1 MGRTDEPLAPETRRT
16 LLALSEE
23 KKTWLK
29 EQAGRTAALY
39 MSPMRRC
46 LETVELLFPKAD
58 YPGVPRNQVPDL
70 RECDFGRFEYKTWK
84 ELETDPDYQ
93 RFLDTLGES
102 GFPEGETTQA
112 FKERVIQAFIRILQ
126 ENLKEAYEPP
136 DSIEPGNR
144 GQAEKHLGENEQNKE
159 KTLVFIVHGGTI
171 MTIFERFSG
180 TKKGYY
186 AWQTENLS
194 GYLADAVLINS
205 PPHSL
210 ETALHLENIA
220 QVKN

>member
-29 EQAGRTAALY
+29 EQAGRTAAFY

-46 LETVELLFPKAD
+46 LETAELLFPKAD

-84 ELETDPDYQ
+84 ELETDSDYQ

-112 FKERVIQAFIRILQ
+112 FKERVIRAFIRILQ
-126 ENLKEAYEPP
+126 ENFKEAYEQP

-144 GQAEKHLGENEQNKE
+144 G
-159 KTLVFIVHGGTI
+159 VHGGTI

-186 AWQTENLS
+186 DWQTENLS
-194 GYLADAVLINS
+194 GYLADAVLKNS
-205 PPHSL
+205 PPQSL

-220 QVKN
+220 QVKNL

>member
-29 EQAGRTAALY
+29 KQAGRTAAFY

-46 LETVELLFPKAD
+46 LETAELLFPKAD

-112 FKERVIQAFIRILQ
+112 FKERVIRAFIRILQ
-126 ENLKEAYEPP
+126 
-136 DSIEPGNR
+136 
-144 GQAEKHLGENEQNKE
+144 ENEQNKE

-186 AWQTENLS
+186 DWQTENLS
-194 GYLADAVLINS
+194 GYLADAVLKNS
-205 PPHSL
+205 PPQSL

-220 QVKN
+220 QVKNL

>member
-29 EQAGRTAALY
+29 EQAGRTAAFY

-46 LETVELLFPKAD
+46 LETAELLFPKAD
-58 YPGVPRNQVPDL
+58 YPGIPRNQVPDL

-84 ELETDPDYQ
+84 ELETDPEYQ
-93 RFLDTLGES
+93 RFLDTLGKS
-102 GFPEGETTQA
+102 RFPEGETTQA
-112 FKERVIQAFIRILQ
+112 FKERVIRAFIGILQ
-126 ENLKEAYEPP
+126 ENLKAVYEPP
-136 DSIEPGNR
+136 DSIESGKTLQP
-144 GQAEKHLGENEQNKE
+144 EKHLGENEE

-171 MTIFERFSG
+171 MTIFERFAG

-186 AWQTENLS
+186 DWQTENLS
-194 GYLADAVLINS
+194 GYLADAVLKNS
-205 PPHSL
+205 PSQSL

-220 QVKN
+220 QVKNL